1 MKDDKEKK
9 LDETRNQI
17 IELIVLERKN
27 WFEWLDSMG
36 QRSNVKKMIE
46 KSKKQKAVKDTR
58 LEKETK
64 IFRKNIRDCWQMM
77 NLSNDLEIYIQ
88 SFSRSFSDSRTA
100 RFRFCGCW
108 IGNIKKDSERESCG
122 ANVRFE
128 GAVST
133 GRRKHIG

>member
-64 IFRKNIRDCWQMM
+64 IFRKNIRDC
-77 NLSNDLEIYIQ
+77 
-88 SFSRSFSDSRTA
+88 
-100 RFRFCGCW
+100 
-108 IGNIKKDSERESCG
+108 
-122 ANVRFE
+122 
-128 GAVST
+128 
-133 GRRKHIG
+133 